1 MKKILL
7 LTSRLSYPPIGGDR
21 LKNYNLIKILSKYYD
36 VYLITVT
43 DEKLDD
49 ESKNFLEKYTK
60 YYKIFTKPKY
70 KFLFNLYKSIF
81 NKKPL
86 QVNYY
91 YFKDVKNYIEKLIK
105 KENIDLGISTLVRT
119 TEYLKD
125 IKVFKIFD
133 MADSIGQNYKKSI
146 KKVKSPLWRL
156 IYSIEAD
163 RLLNYEKKM
172 INIFDSTFM
181 FNKEE
186 IKYFNNDK
194 IKFLPHGVNE
204 YLLEYEKINN
214 KYKSYVSFFGKMD
227 YQPNIDA
234 VLWFVENV
242 LNKLNK
248 NIKFIVVG
256 AKPTKKIINLAKK
269 YENIEI
275 TGFVEDPYEILKSS
289 LCIVSPMQTGGGIQN
304 KILES
309 MALGTINIV
318 SSLAATPIGA
328 KNRYDYIV
336 LDNPHDI
343 ATEINKIYA
352 DSNNYNSYKI
362 NSRKFIKNNFTWSIF
377 EKVYINEVERLLNDN
392 KN

>member
-7 LTSRLSYPPIGGDR
+7 ITNRLPYPPIGGDK

-36 VYLITVT
+36 VYLLTVT
-43 DEKLDD
+43 DEKLDNN
-49 ESKNFLEKYTK
+49 SKKFLEKYTK

-70 KFLFNLYKSIF
+70 KFFFNLFKSIF
-81 NKKPL
+81 NKRPL
-86 QVNYY
+86 QVNYF

-234 VLWFVENV
+234 VLWFVENI
-242 LNKLNK
+242 LGKLDK
-248 NIKFIVVG
+248 NTKFIIVG
-256 AKPTKKIINLAKK
+256 AKPTKQILNLAHRYKNV
-269 YENIEI
+269 EV

-289 LCIVSPMQTGGGIQN
+289 LCVVSPMQTGGGIQN

-318 SSLAATPIGA
+318 SYVAAKPIGA
-328 KNRYDYIV
+328 KNKKDYII
-336 LDNPHDI
+336 LDNPIEI
-343 ATEINKIYA
+343 ATTINEIYK
-352 DSNNYNSYKI
+352 DKDNYKYYKI
-362 NSRKFIKNNFTWSIF
+362 NSREFIKNNFTWSIF
-377 EKVYINEVERLLNDN
+377 EKVYINEIERFLNDS